1 MTGSYNLITKK
12 SAERELRAI
21 PKQDMRRIV
30 ARIQGL
36 AQHPRPSGCEKLS
49 EHERYRVRQGDYRII
64 YAVDDESRTVERLL
78 RAARAERL
86 RPLNVE
92 TK

>member
-36 AQHPRPSGCEKLS
+36 AQHPRPSGCERLS

-64 YAVDDESRTVERLL
+64 YAVDDESRTVEIVKIGHR
-78 RAARAERL
+78 REVYR
-86 RPLNVE
+86 
-92 TK
+92 K

>member
-21 PKQDMRRIV
+21 PKQDMRRIS

-49 EHERYRVRQGDYRII
+49 EHERYRVREGDYRIV
-64 YAVDDESRTVERLL
+64 YAVDDELRTVEIVKIGHR
-78 RAARAERL
+78 REVFR
-86 RPLNVE
+86 
-92 TK
+92 K

>member
-1 MTGSYNLITKK
+1 VTGSYNLVTKK

-21 PKQDMRRIV
+21 PKQDMRRIS

-49 EHERYRVRQGDYRII
+49 EHERYRVREGDYRIV
-64 YAVDDESRTVERLL
+64 YAVDDELRTVEIVKIGHR
-78 RAARAERL
+78 REVFR
-86 RPLNVE
+86 
-92 TK
+92 K

>member
-1 MTGSYNLITKK
+1 VTGSYNLITKK
-12 SAERELRAI
+12 SAERELRAT

-49 EHERYRVRQGDYRII
+49 EHERYRVRQGDYRIV
-64 YAVDDESRTVERLL
+64 YAVDDESRTVEIVKIGHR
-78 RAARAERL
+78 REVYR
-86 RPLNVE
+86 
-92 TK
+92 K